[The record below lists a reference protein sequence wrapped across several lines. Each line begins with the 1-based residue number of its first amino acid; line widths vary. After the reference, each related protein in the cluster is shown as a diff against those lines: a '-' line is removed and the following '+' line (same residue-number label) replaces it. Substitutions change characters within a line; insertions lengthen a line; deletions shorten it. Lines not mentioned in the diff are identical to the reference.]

1 MLREDVV
8 AACAEGR
15 FRVYAVEHA
24 DDVMELLT
32 GMPAGE
38 PDEEGNLPEACFAAR
53 VMERIGRFFALR
65 REYAAPVVEAAS
77 GGDGDEPAETP
88 QPPAAQL

>member
-1 MLREDVV
+1 MPPSSST
-8 AACAEGR
+8 R
-15 FRVYAVEHA
+15 FQVYAVEHA

-32 GMPAGE
+32 GLPAGE
-38 PDEEGNLPEACFAAR
+38 PDEEGNLPEGCFAAR

-65 REYAAPVVEAAS
+65 REYAGPVVEAAS
-77 GGDGDEPAETP
+77 GGAGDEAAEAP